1 MDTATSGK
9 GLKVAKHRPDSK
21 DFPPLRQF
29 NVTLLYRIFFW
40 VLTAD
45 RNDVY
50 TWHIF

>member
-9 GLKVAKHRPDSK
+9 CLKVAKHRPDSK

-29 NVTLLYRIFFW
+29 NVTLPQFLLG
-40 VLTAD
+40 VAD